1 MNDDPDD
8 NIIIDQAS
16 VRLLNL
22 DFSSAESLSILEGLS
37 GTAVGYLQIVGL
49 GQIEAEA
56 QLVSGP

>member
-22 DFSSAESLSILEGLS
+22 DFSSAESLSILENLS
-37 GTAVGYLQIVGL
+37 GTAGWVFADCGIG
-49 GQIEAEA
+49 AD
-56 QLVSGP
+56 